1 MERED
6 KWKQLKTKNQRVFIW
21 LDCFLRLVC
30 TKQNPRVFQT
40 PIPSVGCLD
49 TCGGFPDPKPPFRER
64 SLVEICCDGIHLI
77 FLLTRV
83 STVSP
88 LNLWAFWGRKSGV
101 TESHLLPFQSKDLF
115 LKALA
120 GHCSP
125 WTQKSKSSPATQWQ
139 MSSALDDK
147 VVNIKRYQAFKEQ
160 NMRWHLQHLRRKR
173 SCSQETYLKIH

>member
-1 MERED
+1 MESE
-6 KWKQLKTKNQRVFIW
+6 TW
-21 LDCFLRLVC
+21 LHCFLRLVC
-30 TKQNPRVFQT
+30 TKQNPRFFQT

-77 FLLTRV
+77 FLLTTV

-88 LNLWAFWGRKSGV
+88 LNLWAFWVEKA
-101 TESHLLPFQSKDLF
+101 ESHLLPFQSKDLF

-147 VVNIKRYQAFKEQ
+147 VVNIKRYQAFKEKYEMKSPAFAQ
-160 NMRWHLQHLRRKR
+160 KKKLQPGEL
-173 SCSQETYLKIH
+173 SQKIH